1 MPETPQEPRRKLS
14 ALTTLAVVLA
24 TFLLAAAAYVCWQAA
39 HILFPQNVYETAL
52 PITISDTIEA
62 DGVLLFDETCISG
75 SGNLGYLVSDGE
87 RVSAGTA
94 VAELYTDANQ
104 AVLRQQLTQFTSQID
119 LLQRSQN
126 TAATQLDG
134 LLKERSGALYD
145 LLDALDTAR
154 YSDVDESADSYLL
167 AQNKLWITTGDTA
180 GFADQI
186 ALLAQQA
193 QTVQAQLGNPTQ
205 ITAPQTGYFVRAS
218 SSGRLNAGAD
228 DILAQDPAQLKAY
241 LDSNPTL
248 PLDGCAGK
256 IVSGFTWRYV
266 GVCSAEQGQ
275 KLLGQN
281 GKPLS
286 SSVQI
291 RFPGQTDRSFKATVS
306 EVTID
311 EEQGLARFVLTCNVI
326 NGDVLCLNHAA
337 ARISVGESTGLRIPA
352 SAVHYLKED
361 GTEAETQGENYIP
374 GVYVK
379 YGNIAR
385 FCKIDPV
392 DNDHPLV
399 TDGDYILVLPKG
411 TDGSVSQVRL
421 YDEIIVSGQNLY
433 DGKLL

>member
-1 MPETPQEPRRKLS
+1 MPETPQEPRHKFS
-14 ALTTLAVVLA
+14 ALTTLAAVLA
-24 TFLLAAAAYVCWQAA
+24 TFLLAAAAYVFWQAA

-104 AVLRQQLTQFTSQID
+104 AVLRQQLTQLTSQID

-145 LLDALDTAR
+145 LLDALDTAQ
-154 YSDVDESADSYLL
+154 YSDVDESTDAYLL

-205 ITAPQTGYFVRAS
+205 IAAPTTGYFVRAA
-218 SSGRLNAGAD
+218 SSGRLNAGAA
-228 DILAQDPAQLKAY
+228 DILAQSPEQLKAY
-241 LDSNPTL
+241 LDSDPEM
-248 PLDGCAGK
+248 PLDGCVGKLVAGF
-256 IVSGFTWRYV
+256 SWQYA
-266 GVCSAEQGQ
+266 GVCSAKQAE
-275 KLLGQN
+275 KLLGAD
-281 GKPLS
+281 GKPLRTAVEIS
-286 SSVQI
+286 
-291 RFPGQTDRSFKATVS
+291 FPGQSDAALRATVS

-311 EEQGLARFVLTCNVI
+311 AEKDVARFVLQCNSI
-326 NGDVLCLNHAA
+326 NGDVRVPAA
-337 ARISVGESTGLRIPA
+337 
-352 SAVHYLKED
+352 AVHYLKED

-392 DNDHPLV
+392 DADHPLISE
-399 TDGDYILVLPKG
+399 DDYILVLPKG